1 VTTPVILH
9 ASAFAYEGAGCL
21 VLGEAGSGKSSL
33 LAHALLLGAELIA
46 DDQVMLRA
54 DGGQLIASAPET
66 LTGIIELYGLGI
78 VSYPY
83 LASHPLHLVVAL
95 EKGEA
100 ERLPEPQQ
108 VQYCGLELPFVR
120 VVSPSAAQFSAL
132 LLYLKAVQEHRTLPT
147 DWRPER

>member
-1 VTTPVILH
+1 MILH

-33 LAHALLLGAELIA
+33 LAHALLLGAKLIA
-46 DDQVMLRA
+46 DDQVILSS
-54 DGGQLIASAPET
+54 DGANLIARAPDS
-66 LTGIIELYGLGI
+66 LAGIIELYGLGI
-78 VSYPY
+78 ISHPHV
-83 LASHPLHLVVAL
+83 ASHPVHLVVAL

-108 VQYCGLELPFVR
+108 VEYCGLTLPFVR
-120 VVSPSAAQFSAL
+120 LVSPSTVQASSL
-132 LLYLKAVQEHRTLPT
+132 LLYLNAVQEHRILPT

>member
-1 VTTPVILH
+1 MMLH

-21 VLGEAGSGKSSL
+21 VLGEAGSGKSTF
-33 LAHALLLGAELIA
+33 LAHALLLGAKLIA

-54 DGGQLIASAPET
+54 DDGQLIASVPDT
-66 LTGIIELYGLGI
+66 LAGIIELYGLGI
-78 VSYPY
+78 ISHPHV
-83 LASHPLHLVVAL
+83 ASHPVHLVVAL

-108 VQYCGLELPFVR
+108 VKYCGLTLPFVR
-120 VVSPSAAQFSAL
+120 LVSPSTSQVSSL
-132 LLYLKAVQEHRTLPT
+132 LLYLKAVQEHRILPT